1 MTKWGTL
8 LHRVFQDA
16 ELSDPVVAKDLGG
29 VEAALGVRLPADL
42 SGCLAETNGASALYG
57 TAILWSAAEIVERNR
72 EMRDTEDFRDL
83 YMPFDALLFVGEGE
97 TGICSGTA
105 SSLGASSGLTS
116 TGGTTKTIAV
126 RGSPGTWRTICVA
139 SRTPR
144 SCSPSRSC
152 ACG

>member
-42 SGCLAETNGASALYG
+42 SGCLDETNGASALYG

-83 YMPFDALLFVGEGE
+83 YMPFDALLFVGEGGNGDLFGYRVLVG
-97 TGICSGTA
+97 GIKWPD
-105 SSLGASSGLTS
+105 LY
-116 TGGTTKTIAV
+116 
-126 RGSPGTWRTICVA
+126 RWDHEDD
-139 SRTPR
+139 SRTWFARDLEDYLRRLADP
-144 SCSPSRSC
+144 
-152 ACG
+152 AVM